1 MTRWEE
7 LIFGLIL
14 STFVPGIAV
23 PLILPKFSGA
33 IVQTNKKD
41 KKRSVYMSSLA
52 SLAAKSAAKSQLMP
66 TWPGNQTKKNKKNL
80 FPILKS
86 NLNTVL
92 EVLLQ

>member
-7 LIFGLIL
+7 FIFGLIL

-33 IVQTNKKD
+33 IVQTRLSIKIKD

-66 TWPGNQTKKNKKNL
+66 TWPGNQTKKQ
-80 FPILKS
+80 IKS
-86 NLNTVL
+86 LSHFKIKSKYSS
-92 EVLLQ
+92 